1 MSDVKGVEDIDL
13 ESLRDFKKSLVC
25 SQCTRFPRPGSEVY
39 TCPDC
44 GKIVCSGC
52 KTKNAF
58 HDCKNNGS
66 KFCSNINP
74 ANPNCRKKE
83 LKPFCTSCKCYR
95 DGYTICPKQEI
106 EYPECRTREL
116 VLRCGH
122 CTQTKSGL
130 KLEPTITK
138 FISFFKFHP
147 CINIQNGCNDEFE
160 AKDLEDHEKSC
171 LFRKITCPDKNCSAS
186 IVFNDILDHY
196 KKAHPKVESK
206 DEVLRFKGT
215 IEQLKT
221 SVFILNCYGKP
232 FFPQFCSDGK
242 FLYVCVIG
250 HGEKYET
257 NSFDVMISF
266 FYDGK
271 WNLNAKDIVRPLG
284 LNKFTFLDVSLPFN
298 LKTIQRYFDVLE
310 NDYKNQQEI
319 EFKMKIICEKLDE
332 VAKDKDVES
341 GVEDTDND
349 DE

>member
-1 MSDVKGVEDIDL
+1 MSDVKGVQDIDL

-25 SQCTRFPRPGSEVY
+25 SKCTRFPRPGSEVY

-44 GKIVCSGC
+44 NKIVCSSCTDEFHGC
-52 KTKNAF
+52 LKY
-58 HDCKNNGS
+58 CP
-66 KFCSNINP
+66 NISQGYP
-74 ANPNCRKKE
+74 SCRMTE
-83 LKPFCTSCKCYR
+83 LKPFCYNCGGYR
-95 DGYTICPKQEI
+95 IGHTTVCPNQDI
-106 EYPECRTREL
+106 NYSAECRKRKL
-116 VLRCGH
+116 VLRCTN
-122 CTQTKSGL
+122 CAQARSGFV
-130 KLEPTITK
+130 LEPTITK

-171 LFRKITCPDKNCSAS
+171 FFRNITCPDKNCSAS

-319 EFKMKIICEKLDE
+319 EFKMKIICEKIDE

-349 DE
+349 GE